1 MKKMSKI
8 LFFLT
13 CECKLGIDLSLEHNI
28 KTDEIT
34 ICLLQNAVY
43 HANKTN
49 EALSE
54 SINKI
59 TVYAGKEDVTKRGIK
74 NHLLPEVK
82 LLDYGEIIDLVLE
95 HDNIVNL

>member
-1 MKKMSKI
+1 MSKI

-13 CECKLGIDLSLEHNI
+13 CECKLGIDLSLEHEGNG
-28 KTDEIT
+28 DQVT

-49 EALSE
+49 HVLSK
-54 SINKI
+54 SIQKI
-59 TVYAGKEDVTKRGIK
+59 RVYAGEEDVEKRGIK
-74 NHLLPEVK
+74 QHLHPEVT
-82 LLDYGEIIDLVLE
+82 LLDYGEVIDLVLK